1 MPTTGDPTD
10 LIDAFEAQRALLL
23 EALRAVPPALRKKP
37 FVGKWS
43 LHEVVAHLIGWDK
56 TNVSTVDSI
65 LAGQLPGF
73 YERFEPNWESY
84 NDELVAAN
92 DNDDWEALMAALE
105 ASQAAA
111 IAKMR
116 SVPADELTRPGPVW
130 RKRQVTI
137 AGVIRAATRDEHE
150 HLGQVRGLLAG
161 EVR

>member
-1 MPTTGDPTD
+1 MTSDPTD

-23 EALRAVPPALRKKP
+23 EAIGAVPPELRKKP

-84 NDELVAAN
+84 NDELVAEN
-92 DNDDWEALMAALE
+92 RNDDWDGLMAALE
-105 ASQAAA
+105 TSQAAA

-116 SVPADELTRPGPVW
+116 SVPAEALTQPGPVW
-130 RKRQVTI
+130 RKRPVTI
-137 AGVIRAATRDEHE
+137 AGMIRAATRDEHE
-150 HLGQVRGLLAG
+150 HLGQIRGLLAG

>member
-1 MPTTGDPTD
+1 LTSANDPRD
-10 LIDAFEAQRALLL
+10 LIGAFEAQRRLLL
-23 EALRAVPPALRKKP
+23 DAIRDVPPELRRKP

-65 LAGQLPGF
+65 LAGRLPAF
-73 YERFEPNWESY
+73 YERFEPNWESL
-84 NDELVAAN
+84 NDDLVAEN
-92 DNDDWEALMAALE
+92 LNDDWDALMTTLE

-111 IAKMR
+111 LAKMR
-116 SVPADELTRPGPVW
+116 SVPPDELTKPGPLW

-161 EVR
+161 ETK

>member
-1 MPTTGDPTD
+1 MTTSDPTD
-10 LIDAFEAQRALLL
+10 LIDAFEAQRGLLL
-23 EALRAVPPALRKKP
+23 EAIRAVPPEMRKRP

-65 LAGQLPGF
+65 LAGQLPAF
-73 YERFEPNWESY
+73 YESFEPNWESF
-84 NDELVAAN
+84 NDDLVAAN
-92 DNDDWEALMAALE
+92 SSEDWATLMATLK

-111 IAKMR
+111 VAKMR
-116 SVPADELTRPGPVW
+116 SVPAEALTRPGPVW

-150 HLGQVRGLLAG
+150 HLGQIRGLLAG